1 MITGACLCG
10 EVRFA
15 VDGELGRVSHCHC
28 SMCRRVHG
36 AAFGTYAS
44 VPRQNFRWTSGADL
58 VRTFRS
64 SDVMERT
71 FCERCGSTLQAV
83 FEVEPE
89 VYYLTLGTLDGD
101 PQCRPSVHIFVGSKA
116 PWYEIID
123 NLPQFDEWTD
133 EAG

>member
-1 MITGACLCG
+1 
-10 EVRFA
+10 
-15 VDGELGRVSHCHC
+15 
-28 SMCRRVHG
+28 
-36 AAFGTYAS
+36 
-44 VPRQNFRWTSGADL
+44 
-58 VRTFRS
+58 
-64 SDVMERT
+64 MERT